1 MKAAVVYKH
10 DSVKIAEEAKKFIE
24 ESICPAEIFHMP
36 DKRLE
41 GYDFIVSVGGDG
53 TILRILQEV
62 VKCPPIFGINT
73 GRIGLLT
80 HTTPEN
86 FRDVLPG
93 IIERWETE
101 EFMRIEAEIN
111 GKVMLR
117 ALNEIAFLS
126 STPARLVGLRVVVDG
141 VEVEDMRCDG
151 MLFAT
156 PIGSTAYALSSGG
169 PIIDPYL
176 QSILI
181 VPVAPFRLGWKPW
194 VIKHDRR
201 IEIEVSRERNALA
214 ISDGQKILEVGSE
227 DRIALYVSQFPAV
240 FFRSGFNRL
249 ERIRGKLTSLR

>member
-1 MKAAVVYKH
+1 MKAAVIYKY
-10 DSVKIAEEAKKFIE
+10 DSVEIAKEAKKFIE
-24 ESICPAEIFHMP
+24 DILCPAEIFHIP

-41 GYDFIVSVGGDG
+41 TYDFIVSVGGDG

-62 VKCPPIFGINT
+62 EKCPPVFGINT

-80 HTTPEN
+80 HATPEN
-86 FRDVLPG
+86 FKEVLPG
-93 IIERWETE
+93 VIERWETE

-111 GKVMLR
+111 GKTMLR

-126 STPARLVGLRVVVDG
+126 NTPARLVGLKVYVDG
-141 VEVEDMRCDG
+141 VEIEDMRCDG

-176 QSILI
+176 ESILI

-194 VIKHDRR
+194 VIKADRR
-201 IEIEVSRERNALA
+201 IEVEVSKERNALA
-214 ISDGQKILEVGSE
+214 ISDGQKILEVGNE
-227 DRIALYVSQFPAV
+227 DEVAVFTSQFPAV

-249 ERIRGKLTSLR
+249 ERIRGKLMSLR

>member
-1 MKAAVVYKH
+1 MKAAVVYKY
-10 DSVKIAEEAKKFIE
+10 DSTEIARDAREFIE
-24 ESICPAEIFHMP
+24 ESICHAEIFHIP

-41 GYDFIVSVGGDG
+41 TYDFIVSVGGDG

-62 VKCPPIFGINT
+62 EKCPPIFGINT

-80 HTTPEN
+80 HASPEN

-93 IIERWETE
+93 IVDRWETE
-101 EFMRIEAEIN
+101 EFMRIETEIN
-111 GKVMLR
+111 GKVIMR

-126 STPARLVGLRVVVDG
+126 NTPARLIGLKVFVDG
-141 VEVEDMRCDG
+141 VEIEDMRCDG

-176 QSILI
+176 ESILI

-194 VIKHDRR
+194 VIKRDRR
-201 IEIEVSRERNALA
+201 IEIEVSKERNALA
-214 ISDGQKILEVGSE
+214 ISDGQKILEVGNDDEVAVFASG
-227 DRIALYVSQFPAV
+227 FPAV
-240 FFRSGFNRL
+240 FFRGGFNRL
-249 ERIRGKLTSLR
+249 ERIRGKLMSLR

>member
-1 MKAAVVYKH
+1 MKAAVVYKY
-10 DSVKIAEEAKKFIE
+10 DSIEIAEDARRFIE
-24 ESICPAEIFHMP
+24 ESVCPAEIFHIP

-53 TILRILQEV
+53 TVLRILQEV
-62 VKCPPIFGINT
+62 EECPPIFGINT

-80 HTTPEN
+80 HATPEN

-93 IIERWETE
+93 IIDRWETE

-111 GKVMLR
+111 GKVMMR

-126 STPARLVGLRVVVDG
+126 STPARLVGLKVSVDG
-141 VEVEDMRCDG
+141 IEIEDMRCDG

-176 QSILI
+176 DSILI

-201 IEIEVSRERNALA
+201 IEIEVSKERDALA
-214 ISDGQKILEVGSE
+214 ISDGQKILEVGNE
-227 DRIALYVSQFPAV
+227 DQVAVFTSQFPAV

-249 ERIRGKLTSLR
+249 ERIRGKLMTLR

>member
-1 MKAAVVYKH
+1 MKAAVVYKY
-10 DSVKIAEEAKKFIE
+10 DSIRIAEDAKKFIE
-24 ESICPAEIFHMP
+24 ESICHAEIFHIP

-41 GYDFIVSVGGDG
+41 TYDFIVSVGGDG

-62 VKCPPIFGINT
+62 EECPPIFGINT

-80 HTTPEN
+80 HANPEN

-93 IIERWETE
+93 VVDRWETE

-126 STPARLVGLRVVVDG
+126 NTPARLIGLRVSVDG
-141 VEVEDMRCDG
+141 VEIEDMRCDG
-151 MLFAT
+151 ILLAT

-176 QSILI
+176 ESILI

-201 IEIEVSRERNALA
+201 IEIKVSRERNALA
-214 ISDGQKILEVGSE
+214 ISDGQKIIEVGNE
-227 DRIALYVSQFPAV
+227 DDVVVFTSQFPAV

-249 ERIRGKLTSLR
+249 ERIKRKLMSIR